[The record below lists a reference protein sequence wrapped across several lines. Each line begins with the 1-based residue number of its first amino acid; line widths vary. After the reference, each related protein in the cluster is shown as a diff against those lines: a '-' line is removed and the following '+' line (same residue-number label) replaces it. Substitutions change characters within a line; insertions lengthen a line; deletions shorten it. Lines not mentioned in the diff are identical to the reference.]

1 MTHVIMKSGDRFSEM
16 VMSLSQ
22 LFEFLLKSGQL
33 KIPQGQDIEQHRRLC
48 RLIDEFKPTE
58 DLLEELEYQAET
70 EKDEDVRNE
79 LKAEISRI
87 KERMA
92 PFEKEIKDLLQQI
105 KAVEQGDTEKSIS

>member
-33 KIPQGQDIEQHRRLC
+33 KIPQSQDIEQHRKLC
-48 RLIDEFKPTE
+48 RLIDEFKPAE
-58 DLLEELEYQAET
+58 DLLEELEYEEKMT
-70 EKDEDVRNE
+70 EDGDAWNE

-87 KERMA
+87 KERIA
-92 PFEKEIKDLLQQI
+92 PFEKEIEKLFQQ
-105 KAVEQGDTEKSIS
+105 TE